1 MVNFG
6 PKETVPAKF
15 RRRNLYVHNPTVT
28 LMRTTPEECA
38 EIGRITADKLNRASG
53 PVTLLI
59 PLQGVSA
66 IDKIGGP
73 FYSQEALNAYRR
85 ALQAS
90 LSPTIRLV
98 ELDAHI
104 NDERFALI
112 AADLLME
119 SLGASMETRETRSP
133 R

>member
-1 MVNFG
+1 
-6 PKETVPAKF
+6 
-15 RRRNLYVHNPTVT
+15 VT

-38 EIGRITADKLNRASG
+38 EIGRITAIKLNRASG
-53 PVTLLI
+53 PVTVLI

-73 FYSQEALNAYRR
+73 FYSQAALNAYRD
-85 ALQAS
+85 ALKTS

-104 NDERFALI
+104 NDERFALV

-119 SLGASMETRETRSP
+119 SLDGSTETSAACSP